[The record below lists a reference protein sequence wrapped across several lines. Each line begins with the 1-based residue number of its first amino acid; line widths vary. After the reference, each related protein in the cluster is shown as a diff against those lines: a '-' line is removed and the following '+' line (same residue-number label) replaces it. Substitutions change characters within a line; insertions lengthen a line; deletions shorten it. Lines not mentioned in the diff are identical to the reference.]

1 MFELCL
7 QDGALWS
14 PGPVVCRPPGPLES
28 PSVYRRGVAIRGPD
42 VCSGRSQR
50 EICLLGWF
58 NSAWVREF
66 TGESLWGE
74 GTIYVP
80 FTVLCLH
87 MSENLIQVPQ
97 AKKRFPVPM
106 TEQFRATRGFSCGQP
121 WAPVPG

>member
-1 MFELCL
+1 MVTGACGLQASWSTRIPQCL
-7 QDGALWS
+7 QK
-14 PGPVVCRPPGPLES
+14 
-28 PSVYRRGVAIRGPD
+28 RRGHPGPD

-50 EICLLGWF
+50 EICLLGRF